1 VLCHKNFHTVFFIVL
16 RQVAVSF
23 HRFCQKQIVMGFIYE
38 NMVRPVLFK
47 MEPEQAHDRG
57 RTALMSMGALPT
69 LCRLVR
75 RYNLV
80 REDKPVKL
88 FGLEFP
94 NRVGL
99 AAGMDKDGEFPR
111 ALEAL
116 GFGHAE
122 VGTVTPE
129 GQPGN
134 PRPRLF
140 RYPEQHSLIN
150 RMGFNNKGAQ
160 QMLNALAKNYPKG
173 KRGMPVGVN
182 IGKAK
187 TTTLEN
193 AVEDYLSCFRTLA
206 DQADYFTINISSPNT
221 QGLRDLQSAAY
232 LRDLLLAIRDEN
244 QSHAKKLGR
253 EPHPL
258 LLKIAPDLNFK
269 EIDAI
274 IEVLTDLAYDG
285 IIATNTTIQRPSG
298 FSSKETGGLSG
309 GAFIRKRSNDVIN
322 YIYKATDGK
331 LPIIGVGGIDSVE
344 SAGEKIDAGASMV
357 QIYTGWVYRGPFF
370 ARELA
375 KALKSKGE
383 NWI

>member
-1 VLCHKNFHTVFFIVL
+1 
-16 RQVAVSF
+16 
-23 HRFCQKQIVMGFIYE
+23 MGFIYE

-57 RTALMSMGALPT
+57 RTSLMSLGALPT
-69 LCRLVR
+69 LCKLVR

-111 ALEAL
+111 AIEAL

-140 RYPEQHSLIN
+140 RHPEHQALIN
-150 RMGFNNKGAQ
+150 RMGFNNKGAEV
-160 QMLNALAKNYPKG
+160 MLNALAKNYPKG

-187 TTTLEN
+187 TTSLDH
-193 AVEDYLSCFRTLA
+193 AVDDYVACFRKLA

-221 QGLRDLQSAAY
+221 QGLRELQSEAY
-232 LRDLLLAIRDEN
+232 LRDLLLTIRDEN
-244 QSHAKKLGR
+244 RSHAKKLGR
-253 EPHPL
+253 DPHPL
-258 LLKIAPDLNFK
+258 LLKIAPDLSFK

-274 IEVLTDLAYDG
+274 VGVLLELDYDG
-285 IIATNTTIQRPSG
+285 IIATNTTIQRPDG
-298 FSSKETGGLSG
+298 FPSKETGGLSG

-322 YIYKATDGK
+322 YIYKATEGK

-344 SAGEKIDAGASMV
+344 AAGEKIDAGASMV
-357 QIYTGWVYRGPFF
+357 QLYTGWVYRGPFF

-383 NWI
+383 DWI

>member
-1 VLCHKNFHTVFFIVL
+1 
-16 RQVAVSF
+16 
-23 HRFCQKQIVMGFIYE
+23 MGFIYE
-38 NMVRPVLFK
+38 NIVRPALFR

-57 RTALMSMGALPT
+57 RNALMT
-69 LCRLVR
+69 LGSIPMLASLMR
-75 RYNLV
+75 RFNQV
-80 REDKPVKL
+80 KEDKPVKL

-99 AAGMDKDGEFPR
+99 AAGMDKDGEFPK
-111 ALEAL
+111 AIEAL

-140 RYPEQHSLIN
+140 RLPENGALVN
-150 RMGFNNKGAQ
+150 RMGFNNKGAES
-160 QMLNALAKNYPKG
+160 MLNSLSKSYPKG

-187 TTTLEN
+187 MTPLEN
-193 AVEDYLSCFRTLA
+193 AVDDYVASFRILA

-221 QGLRDLQSAAY
+221 QGLRDLQSETY
-232 LRDLLLAIRDEN
+232 LRELLKTIREEN
-244 QSHAKKLGR
+244 LSYAKKLGH

-258 LLKIAPDLNFK
+258 LLKIAPDLSYK
-269 EIDAI
+269 EIDQI
-274 IEVLTDLAYDG
+274 VGVLTELSYDG
-285 IIATNTTIQRPSG
+285 IIATNTTVARPAG
-298 FSSKETGGLSG
+298 YNTTETGGLSG
-309 GAFIRKRSNDVIN
+309 GDYIRKRSNDVIN
-322 YIYKATDGK
+322 YIYRSTEGK

-344 SAGEKIDAGASMV
+344 AAGEKIDAGASMV
-357 QIYTGWVYRGPFF
+357 QVYTGWVYRGPFF

-375 KALKSKGE
+375 NALKSQGE

>member
-1 VLCHKNFHTVFFIVL
+1 
-16 RQVAVSF
+16 
-23 HRFCQKQIVMGFIYE
+23 MGFVYE
-38 NMVRPVLFK
+38 NLLRPLLFR
-47 MEPEQAHDRG
+47 MEPEQAHDHG
-57 RTALMSMGALPT
+57 RTALMTLGSLPT
-69 LCRLVR
+69 LCKVFRA
-75 RYNLV
+75 YNQV

-111 ALEAL
+111 AVEAL

-129 GQPGN
+129 SQPGN

-140 RYPEQHSLIN
+140 RYPEHDALIN
-150 RMGFNNKGAQ
+150 RMGFNNKGSEV
-160 QMLNALAKNYPKG
+160 MLNALSKSYPKG

-187 TTTLEN
+187 TTPLDQ
-193 AVEDYLSCFRTLA
+193 AVEDYLTCFRKLA

-221 QGLRDLQSAAY
+221 AGLRDLQSEAY
-232 LRDLLLAIRDEN
+232 LRDLLSAVRDEN
-244 QSHAKKLGR
+244 LSHAKKLGR
-253 EPHPL
+253 QPHPL
-258 LLKIAPDLNFK
+258 LLKIAPDLEFK

-274 IEVLTDLAYDG
+274 LEVLLDLNYDG
-285 IIATNTTIQRPSG
+285 IIATNTTIQRPDG
-298 FSSKETGGLSG
+298 FPSNETGGLSG
-309 GAFIRKRSNDVIN
+309 GDFIRRRSNDVIN
-322 YIYKATDGK
+322 FIYRSTEGK
-331 LPIIGVGGIDSVE
+331 LPIIGVGGIDSAE
-344 SAGEKIDAGASMV
+344 SAGEKIDAGASLI
-357 QIYTGWVYRGPFF
+357 QLYTGWVYRGPFF

-383 NWI
+383 DWI

>member
-1 VLCHKNFHTVFFIVL
+1 
-16 RQVAVSF
+16 
-23 HRFCQKQIVMGFIYE
+23 MGFIYE

-57 RTALMSMGALPT
+57 RTALMTMGALPT
-69 LCRLVR
+69 LCKLVR
-75 RYNLV
+75 RYNQV
-80 REDKPVKL
+80 CEDKPVKL

-94 NRVGL
+94 NRIGL

-111 ALEAL
+111 AIEAL

-122 VGTVTPE
+122 VGTVTPD

-140 RYPEQHSLIN
+140 RYPEQKALIN
-150 RMGFNNKGAQ
+150 RMGFNNKGSDV
-160 QMLNALAKNYPKG
+160 MLNALSKNYPKG

-187 TTTLEN
+187 TTPLDQ
-193 AVEDYLSCFRTLA
+193 AVDDYLACFRKLA

-221 QGLRDLQSAAY
+221 QGLRDLQSATY
-232 LRDLLLAIRDEN
+232 LRDLLQSIRDEN
-244 QSHAKKLGR
+244 LAHAKKLGR
-253 EPHPL
+253 DPHPL
-258 LLKIAPDLNFK
+258 LLKIAPDLSFR
-269 EIDAI
+269 EIDDI
-274 IEVLTDLAYDG
+274 VGVLLELSYDG
-285 IIATNTTIQRPSG
+285 IIATNTTIQRPDG
-298 FSSKETGGLSG
+298 FTSKETGGLSG
-309 GAFIRKRSNDVIN
+309 GAFIRKRSTDVIN
-322 YIYKATDGK
+322 YIYKTTEGK

-344 SAGEKIDAGASMV
+344 AAGEKIDAGASMV
-357 QIYTGWVYRGPFF
+357 QVYTGWVYRGPFF

-383 NWI
+383 DWI

>member
-1 VLCHKNFHTVFFIVL
+1 
-16 RQVAVSF
+16 
-23 HRFCQKQIVMGFIYE
+23 MGLIYE
-38 NMVRPVLFK
+38 KIVRPALFR

-57 RTALMSMGALPT
+57 RTALMAMGAVPM
-69 LCRLVR
+69 LCNLVR

-88 FGLEFP
+88 FGLDFP

-99 AAGMDKDGEFPR
+99 AAGMDKDGEFPK
-111 ALEAL
+111 AIEAL

-140 RYPEQHSLIN
+140 RYPEHNALIN

-160 QMLNALAKNYPKG
+160 SMLNALSKHYPKG
-173 KRGMPVGVN
+173 KRGMPLGVN

-187 TTTLEN
+187 TTSLEQ
-193 AVEDYLSCFRTLA
+193 AADDYLACFRKLA

-221 QGLRDLQSAAY
+221 QGLRDLQTGAY
-232 LRDLLLAIRDEN
+232 LRDLLRTLRDEN
-244 QSHAKKLGR
+244 LSYAKKLGH

-258 LLKIAPDLNFK
+258 LLKIAPDLSFK
-269 EIDAI
+269 EIDQI
-274 IEVLTDLAYDG
+274 ITVLLDLHYDG
-285 IIATNTTIQRPSG
+285 IIATNTTIARPTG
-298 FSSKETGGLSG
+298 FSSNETGGLSG
-309 GAFIRKRSNDVIN
+309 GAFIRKRSTDVIN
-322 YIYKATDGK
+322 YIYKATEGK
-331 LPIIGVGGIDSVE
+331 LPIIGVGGIDSAE
-344 SAGEKIDAGASMV
+344 SAGEKIDAGASLV

-375 KALKSKGE
+375 KALKAKGE
-383 NWI
+383 DWI